1 MSFLNRDSRA
11 ARTRQIRRFLRVGS
25 SPGIAVLLAAAD
37 LEWTLL
43 RVISGVGRVTIK
55 SLDQKR
61 ITSLDGYEVQWGR
74 LMKHTKSYEPLRKVV
89 ADWAVLQD
97 HFKLRNKLIH
107 GVQGSAGVKYAA
119 PCVGTMLD
127 ASEKLYK
134 YGTNRGIDIFERH
147 RKRKKS

>member
-1 MSFLNRDSRA
+1 MLFLNRDSRA
-11 ARTRQIRRFLRVGS
+11 ARTLQIRRFLRVGS

-43 RVISGVGRVTIK
+43 RVISGVGGVTIK

-61 ITSLDGYEVQWGR
+61 ITSLHGYEVQWER
-74 LMKHTKSYEPLRKVV
+74 LMKHTKSYEPLGKVV

-107 GVQGSAGVKYAA
+107 GVQGSAGVTYAA
-119 PCVGTMLD
+119 LCVGTMLD
-127 ASEKLYK
+127 ASQRLYK
-134 YGTNRGIDIFERH
+134 YGTNRDIDIFERYRR
-147 RKRKKS
+147 RK

>member
-1 MSFLNRDSRA
+1 MLFLNRDSRA

-61 ITSLDGYEVQWGR
+61 ITGLDGYEVQWGI
-74 LMKHTKSYEPLRKVV
+74 LMKHTKSYKPLCKVV
-89 ADWAVLQD
+89 ADWALLQG

-107 GVQGSAGVKYAA
+107 GVQGSSGVTYAA
-119 PCVGTMLD
+119 RPVGTMLD
-127 ASEKLYK
+127 ASQRLYK
-134 YGTNRGIDIFERH
+134 FGTNRGIDIFERH